1 MASAEPRTKA
11 CTAAI
16 RAGRLDKAQQF
27 FDAADMLNTLVD
39 DESELIEASIT
50 LCIHAG
56 IAAADV
62 ICCARLGKH
71 ALGQDHSQAIELLR
85 SVDSEASKRLAALL
99 GLKTK
104 SGYTAVASSP
114 ADRKRA
120 ARAAEQLLAAARDL
134 T

>member
-1 MASAEPRTKA
+1 MARPEARTKA
-11 CTAAI
+11 CTAAT
-16 RAGRLDKAQQF
+16 RAGRLNKAQQF
-27 FDAADMLNTLVD
+27 FDAADTLNTLVD

-71 ALGQDHSQAIELLR
+71 ALGHDHAHAIELLM
-85 SVDSEASKRLAALL
+85 SVDAEASKRLVTLL
-99 GLKTK
+99 GMKTK
-104 SGYTAVASSP
+104 SGYTAVASAP